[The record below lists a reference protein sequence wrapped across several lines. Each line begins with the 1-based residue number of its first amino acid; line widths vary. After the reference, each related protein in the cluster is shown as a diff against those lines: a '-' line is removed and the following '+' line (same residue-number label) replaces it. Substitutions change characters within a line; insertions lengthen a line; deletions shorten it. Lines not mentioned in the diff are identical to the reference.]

1 MPAPS
6 LAANS
11 ALESLN
17 VHNICSFTVN
27 KCKVDRKRILY
38 LPARPSISGMIPEMS
53 VEEYADVSAL
63 TQEEFSTTGGF
74 RWLLLPSSTETASRT
89 LLWSACIF
97 HPAVSCYMLWVTNK
111 IKPNNIYKNKSML
124 VKSMWSYQLHTRKF
138 QLHLTVIT

>member
-6 LAANS
+6 FAANS

-74 RWLLLPSSTETASRT
+74 R
-89 LLWSACIF
+89 
-97 HPAVSCYMLWVTNK
+97 
-111 IKPNNIYKNKSML
+111 
-124 VKSMWSYQLHTRKF
+124 
-138 QLHLTVIT
+138 